1 MGCDAHRATPL
12 QRDGFGGMVRRDTV
26 RRQLLKTPAAV
37 TGRPLHL
44 SSAEALSPS
53 PGEIVIGVSACGV
66 CRTDLQIV
74 EGDLAAR
81 TLPVVPGHQAVGRV
95 ASVGDGVTE
104 WSVGDRAGVAWLAG
118 ACGSCSYCR
127 AGDENLCADAVFA
140 GWDSDGGYAE
150 QVAVRADFAVRPPPA
165 FSDVDAAPL
174 LCGGIIGYRALKISG
189 VQPGGRLGLYGFGA
203 SALLAM
209 QLALHWGCDVFVATR
224 SPVEQERA
232 VEMGAAWTGSYH
244 DRPPVALDAAVTFAP
259 AGYVVV
265 EALKSLARGGVVA
278 INSIHLDRIPEFG
291 YDLLWGERQLRSVAN
306 FTRRDAAEFL
316 QLAAE
321 IPIRTVPD
329 VYPLADANLA
339 LIRLKEGLVEGAAV
353 LITS

>member
-1 MGCDAHRATPL
+1 M
-12 QRDGFGGMVRRDTV
+12 
-26 RRQLLKTPAAV
+26 
-37 TGRPLHL
+37 
-44 SSAEALSPS
+44 
-53 PGEIVIGVSACGV
+53 PGEIVIDVSACGV

-81 TLPVVPGHQAVGRV
+81 TLPIVPGHQAVGRV

-104 WSVGDRAGVAWLAG
+104 WSIGDRAGAAWLAG
-118 ACGSCSYCR
+118 ACGSCTYCR
-127 AGDENLCADAVFA
+127 TGQENLCADAVFA

-150 QVAVRADFAVRPPPA
+150 QIAVRADFAVRPPSA
-165 FSDVDAAPL
+165 FSDVEAAPL

-189 VQPGGRLGLYGFGA
+189 VLPGGRLGLYGFGA

-209 QLALHWGCDVFVATR
+209 QVAQYWGCDVFVATR

-232 VEMGAAWTGSYH
+232 VALGAAWTGSYH

-265 EALKSLARGGVVA
+265 EALKSVARGGVVA

-316 QLAAE
+316 RLAAE

-339 LIRLKEGLVEGAAV
+339 LIRLKEGLVAGAAV
-353 LITS
+353 LTSDRSSHTG